1 MTGRL
6 EWGLKNIFLKMFS
19 FAHARVAQYESEH
32 TNWTL
37 IFSTNVLSPC
47 MLILCVC
54 VFLFQVPKLIS
65 TRPDRVIISACLW
78 IWMRKTGGKNEHPKM
93 AVDAGWDCKKWCV
106 ECVCQCVCGHEHACV
121 CACVHAFC
129 RPGIKNDESWVWK
142 AIQVDVTI
150 TSIS

>member
-1 MTGRL
+1 MNGRL

-47 MLILCVC
+47 MLIPCVC

-78 IWMRKTGGKNEHPKM
+78 IWMRKTGGKMSILKWPWMQDEIVRNGVWS
-93 AVDAGWDCKKWCV
+93 ACASVCVDMSMRVCV
-106 ECVCQCVCGHEHACV
+106 
-121 CACVHAFC
+121 CVHAFC
-129 RPGIKNDESWVWK
+129 RPGIKNDESWGWK
-142 AIQVDVTI
+142 AIQVDLTI